1 MATVYGIVK
10 QNDGFI
16 SVDSQKEQGTTFRIY
31 FPRHHGPVSD
41 LPREDNDTLLP
52 GQGETVLVVE
62 DEEAVLELTHS
73 MLVGLGYTVK
83 SAGSPEEALRLARE
97 YDGEI
102 DLLIT
107 DVIMPGMNGKTV
119 AEKIGQAR
127 PTMKL
132 LFMSGYTADVIAHRS
147 MLDPGVE
154 FISKPFTIQQLS
166 VKVRQVLGK
175 KE

>member
-1 MATVYGIVK
+1 M
-10 QNDGFI
+10 
-16 SVDSQKEQGTTFRIY
+16 
-31 FPRHHGPVSD
+31 
-41 LPREDNDTLLP
+41 P

-83 SAGSPEEALRLARE
+83 SAGSPQEALRLAQE

-107 DVIMPGMNGKTV
+107 DVIMPGMNGKDV

-127 PTMKL
+127 PAMKL
-132 LFMSGYTADVIAHRS
+132 LFMSGYTDDVIAHRS
-147 MLDPGVE
+147 MLDPGVQL
-154 FISKPFTIQQLS
+154 ISKPFTIQQLS
-166 VKVRQVLGK
+166 VKVRQVLEK